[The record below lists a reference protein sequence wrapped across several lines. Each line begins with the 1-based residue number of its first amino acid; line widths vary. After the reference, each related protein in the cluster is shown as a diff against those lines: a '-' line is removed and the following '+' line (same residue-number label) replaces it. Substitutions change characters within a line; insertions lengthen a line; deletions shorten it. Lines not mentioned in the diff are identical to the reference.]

1 MATGSEGGRREKV
14 ELEATV
20 HPLTPL
26 HREEI
31 DWAAI
36 YRTYC
41 DLPPCER
48 QVLDLLVE
56 RKEPKQVAHELGV
69 SWHTVRN
76 QISTLRKKFDADSTQ
91 ELVILIVIALY
102 EEARRG

>member
-1 MATGSEGGRREKV
+1 MAAGSESERRKEI
-14 ELEATV
+14 ESREAT
-20 HPLTPL
+20 HSLTPL

-31 DWAAI
+31 DWEVI
-36 YRTYC
+36 YRTYSQ
-41 DLPPCER
+41 LPPCER

-91 ELVILIVIALY
+91 ELVILIVVALY